1 MNMRALARY
10 LPSGRWAVIAI
21 PFLWLLFF
29 FAIPFLIV
37 LKISFSRLAIAM
49 PPYTPI
55 VEVVDKALH
64 LRLNLGNY
72 AALFTDPQYGLAY
85 LSSIRIAVVST
96 VLCLLIGY
104 PMAYFIARM
113 KPATRNI
120 ALMAVVLPSWTSF
133 LIRVYAWIGI
143 LDANGI
149 LNRFLLWTGL
159 VDAPLRIL
167 YTPLAAYI
175 GIVYCY
181 LPFMILPL
189 YANLVQLDQRLLEAA
204 YDLGARPWKA
214 FVRITL
220 PLMVLPLYA
229 NLVKLDLRLLEAAY
243 DLGAKPW
250 QAFLRI
256 TVPLSRSGIIAGCM
270 LVMIPAVGEFVI
282 PEMLGGPDTL
292 MIGRVLWGEFF
303 NNRDWPAASAV
314 AIVMLLLL
322 LVPILVF
329 NRSQQRTLEGRLA

>member
-1 MNMRALARY
+1 MSATGWKRWLPGARA
-10 LPSGRWAVIAI
+10 GVIAV
-21 PFLWLLFF
+21 PYLWLLLF

-55 VEVVDKALH
+55 LEYVDKALT

-72 AALFTDPQYGLAY
+72 VALFTDSQYVLAY
-85 LSSIRIAVVST
+85 LSSIKIAAVST
-96 VLCLLIGY
+96 LLCLLIGY
-104 PMAYFIARM
+104 PMAWFIARM
-113 KPATRNI
+113 KLSTRNI
-120 ALMAVVLPSWTSF
+120 ALMAVVLPSWISF
-133 LIRVYAWIGI
+133 LLRVYAWVGI

-149 LNRFLLWTGL
+149 LNRALMGL
-159 VDAPLRIL
+159 GVIDAPLRIL

-181 LPFMILPL
+181 LPF
-189 YANLVQLDQRLLEAA
+189 
-204 YDLGARPWKA
+204 
-214 FVRITL
+214 
-220 PLMVLPLYA
+220 MVLPLYA

-256 TVPLSRSGIIAGCM
+256 TLPLSRAGIVAGCM

-314 AIVMLLLL
+314 AIVMLLIL

-329 NRSQQRTLEGRLA
+329 NRFQQKEMEGRLT